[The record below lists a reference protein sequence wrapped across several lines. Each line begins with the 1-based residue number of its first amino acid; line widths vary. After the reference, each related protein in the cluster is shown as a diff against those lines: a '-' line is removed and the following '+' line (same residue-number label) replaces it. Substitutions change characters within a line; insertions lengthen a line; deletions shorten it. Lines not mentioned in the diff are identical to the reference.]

1 MKKFNN
7 EVKKDLFNYLAIEN
21 KNVEDILIQEAISYL
36 EKYHY
41 ILTNNWHDDNY
52 YNECNYGLLFGLCGL
67 NGQRQQAIQELMK
80 DCFNIEMF

>member
-1 MKKFNN
+1 MTKFTEEIKN
-7 EVKKDLFNYLAIEN
+7 DLQNYLSIEN
-21 KNVEDILIQEAISYL
+21 KNIKDVQEAISYL

-41 ILTNNWHDDNY
+41 ISTNNWHDDNY

-67 NGQRQQAIQELMK
+67 NGQRQNAMQELMK